1 MKSKNSF
8 TMNIKSTSQH
18 LLVMLAM
25 ACGITACKKDKPV
38 DPTPTPVEVVA
49 ITVQDLKS
57 LAKDAAVTV
66 PEGRKISGIVISNVD
81 EKNIASASLIV
92 QEETGKPGIV
102 VNLSAANTSFKSGD
116 KVEINISKQKLEKV
130 NGEIVLTSIPLA
142 NVTKTST
149 GTIMPK
155 ETTVQELSA
164 NAAAWD
170 GTLVKLP
177 AGRFYG
183 GDGRYVAGIEYAD
196 ASGRV
201 KAGVLDGATFK
212 GQAYAASVSQL
223 VGIVRVEGTVA
234 RIDIRNT
241 SDVTGGEITR
251 LLVEDF
257 SDVNYFIQHPDYN
270 SEIIQSG
277 FTTAKEEWSN
287 AVNACFLLK
296 GDRFDGSFLSAN
308 RKYLYLV
315 NGPRKSDG
323 LNLSN
328 SLQSSFQNLK
338 LKGLKTITVTFA
350 GSKMV
355 GTDIL
360 KSNADGAPS
369 TSVAAFDQS
378 VDYFQLGVW
387 FQLSSRNGFQLNSA
401 KFTKTGEW
409 ITATFTLPTKAEM
422 LAMGLPRVTEENIDA
437 FLENPTAIF
446 YNLSIR
452 TNDQNNRDDEG
463 IRKFAA
469 PIVFDRI
476 EFGLTN

>member
-1 MKSKNSF
+1 MKVKNNLKMKTKRGLQIAAFAVSLTVGF
-8 TMNIKSTSQH
+8 
-18 LLVMLAM
+18 
-25 ACGITACKKDKPV
+25 TACKKDKTDPV
-38 DPTPTPVEVVA
+38 PTPEPVE
-49 ITVQDLKS
+49 TVSLSIEDLKKLS
-57 LAKDAAVTV
+57 TGSTVTIGEKNKNFKVKGIVVSNKDA
-66 PEGRKISGIVISNVD
+66 
-81 EKNIASASLIV
+81 KNIDAKTVVLQQAND
-92 QEETGKPGIV
+92 KPGII
-102 VNLSAANTSFKSGD
+102 VNFSAAHSFASGD
-116 KVEINISKQKLEKV
+116 EVQIGVSNQKLEQV
-130 NGEIVLTSIPLA
+130 NGEIVLNAIPVDSA
-142 NVTKTST
+142 SKTGT
-149 GTIMPK
+149 GTITPK

-183 GDGRYVAGIEYAD
+183 GDGKYVVGIEYAD

-212 GQAYAASVSQL
+212 DQAYAASVAQL
-223 VGIVRVEGTVA
+223 VGIVRMEGTVA

-241 SDVTGGEITR
+241 NDVTGGEITR
-251 LLVEDF
+251 ILVEDF
-257 SDVNYFIQHPDYN
+257 SDVNYFTQHPDYN
-270 SEIIQSG
+270 SEIIMQD
-277 FTTAKEEWSN
+277 FTTAKDEWSN
-287 AVNACFLLK
+287 GVNACYLLK

-315 NGPRKSDG
+315 NGPGKSDG
-323 LNLSN
+323 VNRFN
-328 SLQSSFQNLK
+328 NLQSGFQNLK

-355 GTDIL
+355 GTNIL
-360 KSNADGAPS
+360 KSNAESQPS
-369 TSVAAFDQS
+369 TSVAAFDPS
-378 VDYFQLGVW
+378 VDYLQLSVW

-409 ITATFTLPTKAEM
+409 ITVTFTLPTKAEM
-422 LAMGLPRVTEENIDA
+422 LAMGLARVTEADIDA

-446 YNLSIR
+446 FNQSIR
-452 TNDQNNRDDEG
+452 TNDQNNNG
-463 IRKFAA
+463 IFVAA